1 MNFQINTPLTV
12 TYSVDKC
19 TFPQFNGEHTET
31 FDLSKLTN
39 DDFEQYLAQTLIIKR
54 QSQLR
59 SKTAVNAETGAA
71 KVVVG
76 NWIVPAPGKRIAT
89 TPVEKATDHNKGSL
103 LFSPQS
109 SISKETFM
117 SDTNWDEPVFA
128 AKGTKKHCKSAMTL
142 QTVILEGLDFELVSG
157 AIMINVPI
165 VTIERPNLPFIDREM
180 SDWART
186 QNISETHFAEAY
198 ETAQDAFFKSLKTS
212 AVYDY
217 LKEHATISK

>member
-59 SKTAVNAETGAA
+59 SKTAINSETNVA

-76 NWIVPAPGKRIAT
+76 NWIVPPPGKRIAT
-89 TPVEKATDHNKGSL
+89 SPIEKATAMLDKLSPEQKRAFL
-103 LFSPQS
+103 LAALAEQDRLAEEAEKNP
-109 SISKETFM
+109 
-117 SDTNWDEPVFA
+117 SDE
-128 AKGTKKHCKSAMTL
+128 S
-142 QTVILEGLDFELVSG
+142 
-157 AIMINVPI
+157 
-165 VTIERPNLPFIDREM
+165 
-180 SDWART
+180 
-186 QNISETHFAEAY
+186 
-198 ETAQDAFFKSLKTS
+198 
-212 AVYDY
+212 
-217 LKEHATISK
+217 

>member
-1 MNFQINTPLTV
+1 MNFSINTPLTV

-59 SKTAVNAETGAA
+59 SKTAINSETNVA

-89 TPVEKATDHNKGSL
+89 TPIEKATAMLDKLSPEQKRAFLLAALAEQDRLAEEEALATMLAEEDAKKEEDTEPDH
-103 LFSPQS
+103 
-109 SISKETFM
+109 
-117 SDTNWDEPVFA
+117 
-128 AKGTKKHCKSAMTL
+128 
-142 QTVILEGLDFELVSG
+142 
-157 AIMINVPI
+157 
-165 VTIERPNLPFIDREM
+165 
-180 SDWART
+180 
-186 QNISETHFAEAY
+186 
-198 ETAQDAFFKSLKTS
+198 
-212 AVYDY
+212 
-217 LKEHATISK
+217 